1 VSTATAVLVLGTL
14 VVGALLAVAL
24 ATGLLA
30 ARVGRLTRL
39 LGRLEPVLT
48 APALPAGAR
57 GSRSA
62 DVTGAPGMATAA
74 DVGRLPVPA
83 SAAEPGAAEP
93 GAAEPGAA
101 GPGTAGPTTGSS
113 PRLSDVAA
121 VTLGPPLIRLA
132 ALGYGVRTVVAGR
145 VDRARR

>member
-1 VSTATAVLVLGTL
+1 MSTATAVLVLGTL

-93 GAAEPGAA
+93 GAA

>member
-14 VVGALLAVAL
+14 VLGALLAVAL

-48 APALPAGAR
+48 APAVPAGAR

-62 DVTGAPGMATAA
+62 DVPGAVTDGPSVAEPAAAPGVATAA

-83 SAAEPGAAEP
+83 SVAEPA
-93 GAAEPGAA
+93 AA
-101 GPGTAGPTTGSS
+101 GPPTGSS
-113 PRLSDVAA
+113 PRLSAVAA

-132 ALGYGVRTVVAGR
+132 ALGYGVRTVLAGR